1 MGGRPD
7 VVPDIV
13 IVGGG
18 VVGSAVAYFLRR
30 DGDCRVTVIERDTTY
45 ARASS
50 SLSCSAIRQQF
61 SCPVNIGLSRFGIE
75 FLRRAGEH
83 LCVDGDAPAIGLR
96 EPGYLY
102 LAGPDGEPV
111 LRGNHAVQRAHGAQV
126 ALLDPESLRERFPWM
141 ATDGVVAGSLGLEGE
156 GWFDGPALMRA
167 FRQKA
172 RSLGA
177 EYRLAEAVGF
187 ERAGDAISS
196 VMLADGERV
205 PCGAVVNA
213 AGPYARV
220 VAAWA
225 GLHLPVEA
233 RRRSVFVLA
242 CKAALPACPLVIDAS
257 GVWFR
262 PEGDRFL
269 SGWSP
274 PEEEDP
280 ERLALDVDHEQ
291 FEDVVWPALA
301 ARVPGFEA
309 VRVTGSW
316 AGHYD
321 YNTFDHNALLGRMP
335 GVPNLY
341 FANGFSGHGMQQ
353 AAGAGRGVSELIL
366 YGRYMTL
373 DLSDLDVARVPEGRE
388 LRELNII

>member
-1 MGGRPD
+1 M
-7 VVPDIV
+7 
-13 IVGGG
+13 
-18 VVGSAVAYFLRR
+18 
-30 DGDCRVTVIERDTTY
+30 
-45 ARASS
+45 AR
-50 SLSCSAIRQQF
+50 
-61 SCPVNIGLSRFGIE
+61 
-75 FLRRAGEH
+75 H
-83 LCVDGDAPAIGLR
+83 LPIALR

-102 LAGPDGEPV
+102 LAGPEGEPV
-111 LRGNHAVQRAHGAQV
+111 LRANHAVQRSHGAQV

-156 GWFDGPALMRA
+156 GWFDGPALMQA
-167 FRQKA
+167 FRRKA
-172 RSLGA
+172 RALGA
-177 EYRLAEAVGF
+177 EYRSAEAVGF
-187 ERAGDAISS
+187 ERAGDAISA
-196 VMLADGERV
+196 VVLADGERV
-205 PCGAVVNA
+205 PCAAVVNA
-213 AGPYARV
+213 GGPYARA
-220 VAAWA
+220 VAGWA
-225 GLHLPVEA
+225 GLDLPVEA

-242 CKAALPACPLVIDAS
+242 CKAALSACPLVIDTS

-269 SGWSP
+269 CGWSP

-291 FEDVVWPALA
+291 FDDVVWPALA
-301 ARVPGFEA
+301 ARVPAFEA

-321 YNTFDHNALLGRMP
+321 YNFFDHNALLGRMP

-366 YGRYMTL
+366 HGRYTTL
-373 DLSDLDVARVPEGRE
+373 DLADLDVARVPEGRE

>member
-1 MGGRPD
+1 MAGHPD
-7 VVPDIV
+7 VV

-18 VVGSAVAYFLRR
+18 VVGSAIAYFLRLDR
-30 DGDCRVTVIERDTTY
+30 GCRVTVIERDPTY

-61 SCPVNIGLSRFGIE
+61 SCPVNIALSRFGIE

-83 LCVDGDAPAIGLR
+83 LSVDGDAPALALR

-102 LAGPDGEPV
+102 LAGPEGEPV
-111 LRGNHAVQRAHGAQV
+111 LRLNHTVQRAHGAQV
-126 ALLDPESLRERFPWM
+126 ALLDPEDLRKRFPWM
-141 ATDGVVAGSLGLEGE
+141 TMDGVVAGSLGLEGE

-172 RSLGA
+172 RALGA
-177 EYRLAEAVGF
+177 EYRAAEAAGF
-187 ERAGDAISS
+187 ERAGDAVSA
-196 VMLADGERV
+196 VKLADGERV
-205 PCGAVVNA
+205 ACGAVVNA
-213 AGPYARV
+213 AGPYARA

-225 GLHLPVEA
+225 GLALPVEA

-242 CKAALPACPLVIDAS
+242 CKQALPACPLVIDTS

-269 SGWSP
+269 AGWSP
-274 PEEEDP
+274 PEEDDP

-291 FEDVVWPALA
+291 FDDVVWPALA
-301 ARVPGFEA
+301 ARVPAFEA
-309 VRVTGSW
+309 IRVTGSW

-321 YNTFDHNALLGRMP
+321 YNIFDHNALLGRMP
-335 GVPNLY
+335 GAPNLY

-353 AAGAGRGVSELIL
+353 SAGAGRGISELIL
-366 YGRYMTL
+366 HGRYTTL
-373 DLSDLDVARVPEGRE
+373 DLSELDVARVPEGRP